1 MSGFILSCST
11 IIESE
16 IQTRPV
22 FSAINILKRDI
33 RQTLTAEGAA
43 NVIRVVRG
51 DFEDEEQYRAEVS
64 EAAMTLFCG
73 GDLGAVYALLSV
85 SARCLDI
92 QPMDWWMNRH
102 PRRRATVEVPCG
114 TWASEPCAVRWRGWF
129 VNDEVLLSGWHME
142 ESEREETWKRIL
154 ETLLRCGG
162 NMVIPG
168 TDRQF
173 DAELL
178 FQLALD
184 MGLWITHHHSELV
197 GSKMFGHVYPDLQAS
212 YVLYPKEFEALW
224 REGARRWAGQKV
236 VWTVGFRGQGDIAF
250 WQNDPAF
257 DTDEKRGAFVARVIQ
272 RQMEIVREYTP
283 NALFCTNLYG
293 EMMHLY
299 RKGCLKIPAE
309 VVKAWGDNG
318 FGRMVSRRQ
327 SLDNPRTD
335 AMPAPDEPGLNGI
348 YYHVSFY
355 DLQAANHI
363 TMLQVSPALILRELR
378 TILAHGAKTYW
389 NINVG
394 CIRPHAYFIELI
406 SRVWRYGDADAQA
419 VAADFAARYYGAPE
433 AARLL
438 TGYSEAAVQYGP
450 NEDDMA
456 GDQYYHYIIRALA
469 HAAVNGELE
478 RPVES
483 LLWAAE
489 GKDLAAQAR
498 SLMDT
503 VRPGIERWRR
513 YIHDCRCLALEMGP
527 EDAQRLSD
535 SMECMARI
543 HLGGCES
550 VYDVGQAV
558 QHIQNENWLQAYLW
572 TDAALQANRAALS
585 AMEAACYGRFAHYYD
600 NDTFVGVRLTGETLE
615 GLRAWLR
622 IRGDGE
628 LRFKWEMQYLI
639 PAERRP
645 LLQSHRT
652 AQLSDDELCRR
663 LRGEIEMEDSLCFA
677 LQ

>member
-1 MSGFILSCST
+1 MSGFILSRST
-11 IIESE
+11 KIESE
-16 IQTRPV
+16 LKTKPV
-22 FSAINILKRDI
+22 TSAMGILKRDI
-33 RQTLTAEGAA
+33 RKTLTAEGEA
-43 NVIRVVRG
+43 NLIRVVPG
-51 DFEDEEQYRAEVS
+51 DFPDEEQYRVEVDG
-64 EAAMTLFCG
+64 AVMTLACG
-73 GDLGAVYALLSV
+73 GDLGAIYALLSV

-102 PRRRATVEVPCG
+102 PQKRASVEVPCG
-114 TWASEPCAVRWRGWF
+114 AWASEPWAVRWRGWF

-173 DAELL
+173 DADLL

-197 GSKMFGHVYPDLQAS
+197 GSKMFGHVYPGLQPS
-212 YVLYPKEFEALW
+212 YLLHPAEYEALW
-224 REGARRWAGQKV
+224 REGAQRWAGQKI

-250 WQNDPAF
+250 WQNDPNF
-257 DTDEKRGAFVARVIQ
+257 DTDEKRGAFISRVIL

-283 NALFCTNLYG
+283 DALFCTNLYG

-299 RKGCLKIPAE
+299 RRGFLKIPEE

-335 AMPAPDEPGLNGI
+335 AMPAPDEPGKNGI

-363 TMLQVSPALILRELR
+363 TMLQVSPELVVRELR
-378 TILAHGAKTYW
+378 TVLAHGARDYW

-394 CIRPHAYFIELI
+394 CVRPHAYFIELI
-406 SRVWRYGDADAQA
+406 SRMWKDGEADPKAIA
-419 VAADFAARYYGAPE
+419 GAFAERYYNSPE
-433 AARLL
+433 AAGLI

-456 GDQYYHYIIRALA
+456 GDQFYHYALRALA
-469 HAAVNGELE
+469 HAATSGDPDS
-478 RPVES
+478 PVES
-483 LLWAAE
+483 LGWVA
-489 GKDLAAQAR
+489 DCPTLADQAR
-498 SLMDT
+498 RLMALSE
-503 VRPGIERWRR
+503 PGIERWRR
-513 YIHDCRCLALEMGP
+513 YIHNCRNLAFSLAAA
-527 EDAQRLSD
+527 DARRLSD
-535 SMECMARI
+535 TLGCMAEI

-550 VYDVGQAV
+550 LYDFCQAV
-558 QHIQNENWLQAYLW
+558 LHILRGNWLQAYLW
-572 TDAALQANRAALS
+572 TDAALQVNRGVLN

-600 NDTFVGVRLTGETLE
+600 NDTFVGVRLTGDVLE
-615 GLRAWLR
+615 GIRAWLR
-622 IRGDGE
+622 LKGDGE
-628 LRFKWEMQYLI
+628 LRFDWEMRYLI
-639 PAERRP
+639 PPERHP

-652 AQLSDDELCRR
+652 AQLTDDELCRR
-663 LRGEIEMEDSLCFA
+663 LRGELELEVL
-677 LQ
+677 